1 MSREPDT
8 IAAVATPPGRG
19 GVGIIRVSGPKV
31 PTIAALILN
40 LRPPPRYAVFR
51 PFRDADGEPIDSGI
65 ALYFAEPHSFTGED
79 VLELHGHGGPV
90 VLDMLLQRVL
100 TLGAR
105 LAHPGEFSQRA
116 FLNGKIDLAQAE
128 AIADL
133 IDSASTQ
140 AARSAQR
147 SLQGEFSNKVLAL
160 VDRVALLRMRV
171 EASIDFPEEDIEAL
185 PDPELE
191 RELGAVRSA
200 VGDTLAC
207 AEQGRLLREGVTV
220 VIAGRPNVGKSSL
233 LNRLAGQERAIVTDI
248 PGTTRDA
255 LREHLQLDGLP
266 LHLID
271 TAGLREGQDLV
282 ERHGVRRAWE
292 AIREADAIL
301 LVVDDRE
308 GIGPQERDILGQLP
322 PLPSPL
328 LVRNKIDLTGTPPL
342 AGSRSDDAV
351 PVSAKTGAGIEAL
364 RQRLK
369 QLLGYQQTLEGSFSA
384 RRRHIEALQLA
395 KNQLTDA
402 QTQLRAKQ
410 APELVA
416 EDLRQAQRAL
426 GDILGQVTSEDLL
439 DQIFSSFCIGK

>member
-1 MSREPDT
+1 MSRESDT

-19 GVGIIRVSGPKV
+19 GVGIIRVSGPKAA
-31 PTIAALILN
+31 TIATLVLR
-40 LRPPPRYAVFR
+40 LRPRPRHAVFR
-51 PFRDADGEPIDSGI
+51 PFRGADGQPIDSGI
-65 ALYFAEPHSFTGED
+65 ALFFAGPHSFTGED

-90 VLDMLLQRVL
+90 VLDMVLQRVL

-147 SLQGEFSNKVLAL
+147 SLEGEFSRKVQALA
-160 VDRVALLRMRV
+160 DRVAALRMRV
-171 EASIDFPEEDIEAL
+171 EASIDFPEEEIELL
-185 PDPELE
+185 PDGELDQA
-191 RELGAVRSA
+191 LGAVRSD
-200 VGDTLAC
+200 VVNTLAC

-271 TAGLREGQDLV
+271 TAGLREAQDRV
-282 ERHGVRRAWE
+282 ERQGIHRAWE
-292 AIREADAIL
+292 AIRAADATL

-308 GIGPQERDILGQLP
+308 DIGSEERDILGR
-322 PLPSPL
+322 LPSSPAPL
-328 LVRNKIDLTGTPPL
+328 LVRNKIDLTTNKAPSVSSGEDVV
-342 AGSRSDDAV
+342 R
-351 PVSAKTGAGIEAL
+351 VSAKTGAGIPLL
-364 RQRLK
+364 RRRLK
-369 QLLGYQQTLEGSFSA
+369 ELVGYQRTLEGSFLA
-384 RRRHIEALQLA
+384 RRRHLEALQLA
-395 KNQLTDA
+395 ESHLAAA
-402 QTQLRAKQ
+402 QGQLRARQ
-410 APELVA
+410 TPELVA

-426 GDILGQVTSEDLL
+426 GEILGQVTSEDLL